1 MKTCKKFHHLSVAV
15 AVISLFVVVVGCG
28 GGGTSPSSSI
38 SGVAAA
44 GAPLSGNAY
53 LKDSANNTIGPVPIG
68 ADGSFSFDVTGLTPP
83 FYLFATGSVESTP
96 YSLYSVTTSSGG
108 IANINPL
115 TNVIVAAAAGGID
128 PASVY
133 NNPTAHPVTKEDLDK
148 AITDL
153 RTLLG
158 PLLAEYD
165 AENIDPVS
173 DPFAADHTKL
183 DELFDLLAIAVEFSE
198 SDVLVVVV
206 KDKSTEEEII
216 VAPTG
221 DLENPEK
228 TRTYVSPSSLNDFAN
243 TGLGS
248 DPDMPP
254 PAGNST
260 TGAPGFGKSSLFSAV
275 TGAAP
280 RKYTALRISPKL
292 VLNTNTDIL
301 LSDIQSISFW
311 TKQKITGPTVR
322 TWQLRIYTAPTTGS
336 GWYKTRLNTEL
347 YYPTNTD
354 WQSNSTDGTP
364 QRLLKFYKITSFGRP
379 DTFPNPAKT
388 LAEIIDDHG
397 TESILFLD
405 IAAGDNSGSGPISAY
420 LDGVTIKTEKGDII
434 LDLINSVGPGVTVGP
449 LGDHLTIQA
458 AIDAAAPGETIN
470 VSAGT
475 YDETINIT
483 KRVAII
489 GAGNSD
495 TGTVLINTG
504 AQADF
509 VKLPKVLG
517 VTYGAYRPN
526 VIVSASGRNG
536 NKPVLLKDLQ
546 IKPGPN
552 IGYPRPGIIL
562 QPGAAVAGYVK
573 SYSYVELN
581 NIRVIGDLSHDSP
594 GHAAPPSRVAPV
606 STNAWGVAVDGS
618 TSLNHFVVKNCEF
631 SDMTY
636 GMIFFNNSVNPSTV
650 QTVQISDTTFAR
662 NAVKGFYAEK
672 LSDTTFTNVTVTDN
686 GNVAK
691 SPYYWAWSNAGI
703 DINLKYG
710 SYKKLAFNNL
720 TVTGNGIGS
729 SHGAGLTIKA
739 RGTGSD
745 TAYTSQPAALNGV
758 TVDGGSFTGNNVGIR
773 FGDVGGQYIYPGGVE
788 TVNPNYGVSFGLT
801 PPAGISI
808 VNADVTGNGNK
819 SDDNDDNI
827 VYY

>member
-1 MKTCKKFHHLSVAV
+1 MKTCKKLYHLSRAV
-15 AVISLFVVVVGCG
+15 AVISLFVVVLVACS
-28 GGGTSPSSSI
+28 GTSTPSPSFV

-44 GAPLSGNAY
+44 GAPISGNAY
-53 LKDSANNTIGPVPIG
+53 LKDSTNTTIGPVSIG

-83 FYLFATGSVESTP
+83 FYLFAMGSVGSTP

-115 TNVIVAAAAGGID
+115 TNVIVVAAAGGID

-133 NNPTAHPVTKEDLDK
+133 NNPTAYSVTEENLDK

-173 DPFAADHTKL
+173 DPFTADHTKL
-183 DELFDLLAIAVEFSE
+183 DELFDLLAIAVEFSG
-198 SDVLVVVV
+198 SNVLVVV

-228 TRTYVSPSSLNDFAN
+228 TRTYVSPSSLSTNTTDFAN
-243 TGLGS
+243 TGLGY
-248 DPDMPP
+248 DWDMNP

-275 TGAAP
+275 TGTAP

-311 TKQKITGPTVR
+311 TKQKIAGPTVR
-322 TWQLRIYTAPTTGS
+322 TWQLRIYTAPTGP

-364 QRLLKFYKITSFGRP
+364 QHLLKFYKITSFGQP

-397 TESILFLD
+397 TESILFMD

-420 LDGVTIKTEKGDII
+420 LDGVTIETKKGKIV

-449 LGDHLTIQA
+449 SGDHLTIQA
-458 AIDAAAPGETIN
+458 AIDAAAPGDTIK

-536 NKPVLLKDLQ
+536 NNPVLLKDLQ

-562 QPGAAVAGYVK
+562 QPGAAGAGYVK

-581 NIRVIGDLSHDSP
+581 NVRIIGDLSNDSP
-594 GHAAPPSRVAPV
+594 GHAAPNRVAPV

-650 QTVQISDTTFAR
+650 QTVQISDTTFTR

-672 LSDTTFTNVTVTDN
+672 LSDATFTNVTVTDN

-710 SYKKLAFNNL
+710 SYKKLAFNSL

-773 FGDVGGQYIYPGGVE
+773 FGDVAGQYIYPGGVE
-788 TVNPNYGVSFGLT
+788 TMNPNYGVSFNLV
-801 PPAGISI
+801 PPTSISI
-808 VNADVTGNGNK
+808 VNNADVTGNSN
-819 SDDNDDNI
+819 DNI